1 MADISSVKLQDNQ
14 TYYFKDNSAI
24 VSISRSGNTYTATR
38 HDGTTFEFTQKDD
51 NTTYTFEDG
60 VNSFTVTPSNG
71 TAQTVTVTPS
81 IPNATQ
87 SSDGLMSA
95 TDKTKLD
102 GVANGAE
109 VNQNAFSN
117 IKVGSTT
124 LAADS
129 KTDTLEFV
137 AGDNITLTPTEVS
150 DKITISSS
158 YTNTTY
164 TLTQDATDG
173 HKFSLEGTDG
183 YFKEITIPDANTT
196 YTIEADTTN
205 NKIKLIPSSGSAVSI
220 TVPFATNA
228 TNATNATK
236 ATQDESGNN
245 IKATYAASFSISDH
259 TITLKNKNG
268 TSLGTVTV
276 PDNNTTYSFA
286 TGDSNGQRKVT
297 PSEGSA
303 QNISV
308 KGLGTAAFKNT
319 TDTYSSSGT
328 DPVTGKAVA
337 SALETLPTPM
347 VFKGTLGTGG
357 TITQLPTASASTV
370 GNTYRVITNGTYAGQ
385 VAKDGDEFIGAEL
398 SSGVYSW
405 VYIPSADEPSGTV
418 TSVGITSGG
427 GLSVSGSPITTSGT
441 ITISHADTSSQASVD
456 NSDRTYIQDISLDT
470 YGHVTKITSATETV
484 VNTDRYVNS
493 ASFAYD
499 STNDN
504 VKMTLTRAGSDTA
517 TVPANIPKVSS
528 SSAGVVPKGATVSSQ
543 SQSTKFLR
551 EDGTWAKP
559 SYTTNTNTTYT
570 IGTSGNT
577 VTLTPSSGSVQSIT
591 VPFAT
596 NATNATKA
604 TQDANGD
611 VIATTYRKLSN
622 NDFDTINATEVNAGD
637 LIVTGV
643 GRFTNGLYGDLSG
656 TATKVSNSLK
666 IQLNGGTTEGTNQF
680 TYDGS
685 AAKTVNVTKSAIGLG
700 NVDNTAD
707 ANKSVASANTAGSAT
722 KATQDESGNNIKAT
736 YAASFSI
743 SDHTITLKNKNGVSL
758 GTVTVPDNNDNTW
771 RKVQV
776 NGTDILGTA
785 TNTNPL
791 NLKAGTNVS
800 LSNSSGT
807 VTITA
812 TDTNTTYTIGTS
824 GNNVTLTPSSGGGS
838 VQSITVPYATSAG
851 SATDSTKMPL
861 AGGTFT
867 GRVIYNNVSMPL
879 SAGKVTGLTA
889 GTTEI
894 FKDAI
899 AFSNP
904 TTSNDLGWIR
914 VLGTGES
921 DTVLEIATGDDG
933 GGSTAEK
940 IVARQYNTS
949 SAISKEA
956 VLLAPNG
963 TTSFPVSVTSP
974 KFIGDLDGNTYEA
987 KLQWGGKNFSA
998 SYGCLDAALMD
1009 ELGANRF
1016 QFIKASAITVEYT
1029 RDGGTTW
1036 TDYGATDAQ
1045 KKQIFAQGGSL
1056 IIGKADST
1064 NKATEHPGLYQLRIT
1079 IDTGV
1084 ANIYSYLNK
1093 FIVYITS
1100 SGSANCACKIQ
1111 KALQSTPTTFVDH
1124 TDWIP
1129 ISGWSGYNVLN
1140 TSYLVTYGNTASNQY
1155 GRVRFVFKDGEGG
1168 NTNYAGLSIMQIK
1181 AFGGVGWNTPS
1192 TMAKTGHIYS
1202 YNENMDATFPNNIT
1216 ATKFIGALQGN
1227 ADTATTTS
1235 KLSGFTNTTTTGT
1248 AINDAITNGHYYVT
1262 GTSDIYGITDGA
1274 AFVQAYSVNYVAQI
1288 YQDYRTGQ
1296 IALRGK
1302 TSGTWQAWR
1311 KVWDSVNLTSKTAAA
1326 SGTDLSLVTT
1336 GEKATWNA
1344 KTSNTGTVTSV
1355 NATGASNTGIS
1366 VTGGAITTSGTLTI
1380 NLNLSDAINGLLTEG
1395 SSNAQRDDYI
1405 IAQYAGGGTTTKT
1418 YHRRKLSNIFAA
1430 LNSSDI
1436 TTALGYTPPSSDTKN
1451 TAGSTDTSSK
1461 IYLIGATSQAAN
1473 PQTYSQDTAYVG
1485 TDGCL
1490 YSGGTKVLTAHQ
1502 DISGKVSKTGD
1513 TMSGALNLANATKNS
1528 IGDDVAIGDFN
1539 IAGTLGIQGL
1549 NGATGIGLIKQGE
1562 TWGTG
1567 ANYAK
1572 ISYDGTSISVSK
1584 PFTDI
1589 SATTSVNA
1597 NTGNSGTA
1605 GGLSLYGSAPTSYGI
1620 AMRTTANGGKHG
1632 AVQSDWA
1639 IYNYMI
1645 NSGTNRGWIWK
1656 NSASGGGN
1664 VASIDCVG
1672 NAVFNGY
1679 VGIGGNTTN
1688 TSGVRQVY
1696 NETTKSLDFVFVA

>member
-51 NTTYTFEDG
+51 NTTYTFENG
-60 VNSFTVTPSNG
+60 TNCFTVTPSNG
-71 TAQTVTVTPS
+71 TAQTVTITPS

-102 GVANGAE
+102 GVATGAE

-117 IKVGSTT
+117 VKVGSTT

-137 AGDNITLTPTEVS
+137 AGTNITLEPTEAS

-164 TLTQDATDG
+164 TLTQDGTDG
-173 HKFSLEGTDG
+173 HKFTLAGSNG
-183 YFKEITIPDANTT
+183 YSQTITIPDANTT

-205 NKIKLIPSSGSAVSI
+205 NQIKLVPSSGNAVSI

-276 PDNNTTYSFA
+276 PDNNTTYSFD
-286 TGDSNGQRKVT
+286 TGDFNGQIKVT
-297 PSEGSA
+297 PSVGST

-370 GNTYRVITNGTYAGQ
+370 GNTYRVITDGTYAGQ

-418 TSVGITSGG
+418 TSVGITNGG

-456 NSDRTYIQDISLDT
+456 NSGRTYIQDISLDT

-484 VNTDRYVNS
+484 VDTDRYVNS
-493 ASFAYD
+493 AAFAHD

-517 TVPANIPKVSS
+517 TVTANIPKVSS
-528 SSAGVVPKGATVSSQ
+528 SSAGVAPKGAAVSTQ

-551 EDGTWAKP
+551 EDGVWAKP

-570 IGTSGNT
+570 LGTSGNT

-622 NDFDTINATEVNAGD
+622 NDFDTINATEVNTGD

-743 SDHTITLKNKNGVSL
+743 NDHTITLKNKNGTSL
-758 GTVTVPDNNDNTW
+758 GTVTVPDN
-771 RKVQV
+771 
-776 NGTDILGTA
+776 
-785 TNTNPL
+785 
-791 NLKAGTNVS
+791 
-800 LSNSSGT
+800 
-807 VTITA
+807 
-812 TDTNTTYTIGTS
+812 
-824 GNNVTLTPSSGGGS
+824 
-838 VQSITVPYATSAG
+838 
-851 SATDSTKMPL
+851 
-861 AGGTFT
+861 
-867 GRVIYNNVSMPL
+867 
-879 SAGKVTGLTA
+879 
-889 GTTEI
+889 
-894 FKDAI
+894 
-899 AFSNP
+899 
-904 TTSNDLGWIR
+904 
-914 VLGTGES
+914 
-921 DTVLEIATGDDG
+921 
-933 GGSTAEK
+933 
-940 IVARQYNTS
+940 
-949 SAISKEA
+949 
-956 VLLAPNG
+956 
-963 TTSFPVSVTSP
+963 
-974 KFIGDLDGNTYEA
+974 
-987 KLQWGGKNFSA
+987 
-998 SYGCLDAALMD
+998 
-1009 ELGANRF
+1009 
-1016 QFIKASAITVEYT
+1016 
-1029 RDGGTTW
+1029 
-1036 TDYGATDAQ
+1036 
-1045 KKQIFAQGGSL
+1045 
-1056 IIGKADST
+1056 
-1064 NKATEHPGLYQLRIT
+1064 
-1079 IDTGV
+1079 
-1084 ANIYSYLNK
+1084 
-1093 FIVYITS
+1093 
-1100 SGSANCACKIQ
+1100 
-1111 KALQSTPTTFVDH
+1111 
-1124 TDWIP
+1124 
-1129 ISGWSGYNVLN
+1129 
-1140 TSYLVTYGNTASNQY
+1140 
-1155 GRVRFVFKDGEGG
+1155 
-1168 NTNYAGLSIMQIK
+1168 
-1181 AFGGVGWNTPS
+1181 
-1192 TMAKTGHIYS
+1192 
-1202 YNENMDATFPNNIT
+1202 
-1216 ATKFIGALQGN
+1216 
-1227 ADTATTTS
+1227 
-1235 KLSGFTNTTTTGT
+1235 
-1248 AINDAITNGHYYVT
+1248 
-1262 GTSDIYGITDGA
+1262 
-1274 AFVQAYSVNYVAQI
+1274 
-1288 YQDYRTGQ
+1288 
-1296 IALRGK
+1296 
-1302 TSGTWQAWR
+1302 
-1311 KVWDSVNLTSKTAAA
+1311 
-1326 SGTDLSLVTT
+1326 
-1336 GEKATWNA
+1336 
-1344 KTSNTGTVTSV
+1344 
-1355 NATGASNTGIS
+1355 
-1366 VTGGAITTSGTLTI
+1366 
-1380 NLNLSDAINGLLTEG
+1380 
-1395 SSNAQRDDYI
+1395 
-1405 IAQYAGGGTTTKT
+1405 
-1418 YHRRKLSNIFAA
+1418 
-1430 LNSSDI
+1430 
-1436 TTALGYTPPSSDTKN
+1436 DTKN

-1461 IYLIGATSQAAN
+1461 IFLIGATSQAAN
-1473 PQTYSQDTAYVG
+1473 PQTYSHDTAYVG

-1502 DISGKVSKTGD
+1502 DISGKVNKAGDTMTGQLVLASSALKTNDAAGWTMNQYGNLIHQRTTTTDYWAIANNAGTYKFQVYYETGAVTAASNVTAPKFIGNLQGTADYAASMAEANLTWGGKNFAASYGCIDAALMDELRANRLQFIKASAITVEYSRDAGSTWTDYGATDNQKQQIFAQGGGLIIGKADSTNKATEHPGEYQLRITIDTGVAGIYTALNKFVMYVSTAGSANCACKIQKALQSTPTTFVDHTDWITISGWSGYNVLNTASLTTYGNTASSQYGRVRFIFKDGTGGSTSYNGLTIGQIKGFGGVGWTTPSTMAKTGHLYSYNENQDAIFPNMVQAPYHKGTTKMTLSSGKITQLTAGTAMLFADGVAISNPTTANDVGWIRVLGSGESDTVMEIATGDDGGAGEQIVVRQYNTSSAVVNEATLLDKSGNTTFPKTVTAAKVIAPQVEGRITELGNYFNIGGGMNNRQTSADIPSDNNGGLRTFLATSSMSTGKPKTGD
-1513 TMSGALNLANATKNS
+1513 GHLVHFDWDNSNLYASQIAVANGSGAIEHRGQQQDGTWGQWYKVYSEYNKPTWSDITSKPSTFTPSSHTHPVSELTWVGGVNLTPTATASNQEWSIDLDAGSYTGTYWQIWSKKNS
-1528 IGDDVAIGDFN
+1528 KSILTCFTDDNSVRIPNGDLVASKN
-1539 IAGTLGIQGL
+1539 ITTTGTICVTSANSSWAEGIRINRGAGGYCSFVMGGL
-1549 NGATGIGLIKQGE
+1549 ADSSS
-1562 TWGTG
+1562 GTG
-1567 ANYAK
+1567 DNVWWL
-1572 ISYDGTSISVSK
+1572 GC
-1584 PFTDI
+1584 
-1589 SATTSVNA
+1589 N
-1597 NTGNSGTA
+1597 
-1605 GGLSLYGSAPTSYGI
+1605 PTSYSHKWFFSHNGSYQSGTYLYVDSSSQI
-1620 AMRTTANGGKHG
+1620 SPHLRVGGDLAVGSKTTASK
-1632 AVQSDWA
+1632 SCTLR
-1639 IYNYMI
+1639 YNDSTLSMDFI
-1645 NSGTNRGWIWK
+1645 
-1656 NSASGGGN
+1656 
-1664 VASIDCVG
+1664 
-1672 NAVFNGY
+1672 F
-1679 VGIGGNTTN
+1679 TT
-1688 TSGVRQVY
+1688 
-1696 NETTKSLDFVFVA
+1696 

>member
-1 MADISSVKLQDNQ
+1 MADLSQFLSPDDTLY
-14 TYYFKDNSAI
+14 TFKDNSAI

-51 NTTYTFEDG
+51 DTTYTFENG
-60 VNSFTVTPSNG
+60 TNSFTVTPSGG

-81 IPNATQ
+81 IANATQ
-87 SSDGLMSA
+87 SADGLMSA

-102 GVANGAE
+102 GVATGAE

-117 IKVGSTT
+117 VKVGSTT

-183 YFKEITIPDANTT
+183 YFKEITIPDVNTT

-236 ATQDESGNN
+236 ATGDESGNN
-245 IKATYAASFSISDH
+245 IKNTYAASFSISDH

-286 TGDSNGQRKVT
+286 TGDSNGQIKVT

-347 VFKGTLGTGG
+347 IFKGTLGTGG
-357 TITQLPTASASTV
+357 TISQLPTASASTV

-418 TSVGITSGG
+418 TSVGITNGG

-456 NSDRTYIQDISLDT
+456 NSGRTYIQDISLDT

-528 SSAGVVPKGATVSSQ
+528 SSAGVVPKGAAVSSQ

-570 IGTSGNT
+570 LGTSGNT

-604 TQDANGD
+604 TQDASGD
-611 VIATTYRKLSN
+611 VITTTYRKLSN
-622 NDFDTINATEVNAGD
+622 NDFDTVNATEVNAGD

-643 GRFTNGLYGDLSG
+643 GRFTNGLYGDLTG

-666 IQLNGGTTEGTNQF
+666 IQLNSGTTEGTNQF
-680 TYDGS
+680 TYNGS
-685 AAKTVNVTKSAIGLG
+685 ATKTVNVTKSAIGLG

-707 ANKSVASANTAGSAT
+707 ANKNVASANTAGSAT

-812 TDTNTTYTIGTS
+812 TDTNTTYTLGTS
-824 GNNVTLTPSSGGGS
+824 GNNVTLKPSSGDT
-838 VQSITVPYATSAG
+838 QSITVPYATSATNANQLTKVATLDTTDKLNAFTGSALRYASVNSGIVTSTDGLVMTIPWSDKYGQQIFFNDDSYLMKHRYCNNGTWSDWESLIDESNINDYAPTKTGTGASGTWGISISGNAATATSATSATTANYVSLIANNEIRLAGKPSTAQTIFMGYKWSDNTSAALINRWKFCNGNGVAAEVEASTFYGALSGNATSATTASKLGSSNVG
-851 SATDSTKMPL
+851 SATQP
-861 AGGTFT
+861 
-867 GRVIYNNVSMPL
+867 IYL
-879 SAGKVTGLTA
+879 SAG
-889 GTTEI
+889 
-894 FKDAI
+894 
-899 AFSNP
+899 
-904 TTSNDLGWIR
+904 
-914 VLGTGES
+914 
-921 DTVLEIATGDDG
+921 
-933 GGSTAEK
+933 
-940 IVARQYNTS
+940 
-949 SAISKEA
+949 
-956 VLLAPNG
+956 
-963 TTSFPVSVTSP
+963 
-974 KFIGDLDGNTYEA
+974 
-987 KLQWGGKNFSA
+987 
-998 SYGCLDAALMD
+998 
-1009 ELGANRF
+1009 
-1016 QFIKASAITVEYT
+1016 
-1029 RDGGTTW
+1029 
-1036 TDYGATDAQ
+1036 
-1045 KKQIFAQGGSL
+1045 
-1056 IIGKADST
+1056 
-1064 NKATEHPGLYQLRIT
+1064 
-1079 IDTGV
+1079 
-1084 ANIYSYLNK
+1084 
-1093 FIVYITS
+1093 
-1100 SGSANCACKIQ
+1100 
-1111 KALQSTPTTFVDH
+1111 
-1124 TDWIP
+1124 
-1129 ISGWSGYNVLN
+1129 
-1140 TSYLVTYGNTASNQY
+1140 
-1155 GRVRFVFKDGEGG
+1155 
-1168 NTNYAGLSIMQIK
+1168 
-1181 AFGGVGWNTPS
+1181 
-1192 TMAKTGHIYS
+1192 
-1202 YNENMDATFPNNIT
+1202 T
-1216 ATKFIGALQGN
+1216 ATACTYTLGKSVPSDAVFTDQYVSQS
-1227 ADTATTTS
+1227 ATTTS
-1235 KLSGFTNTTTTGT
+1235 DYRKIVLSYQNGAAGAAVTSNTNVVYVTANAEVQPSTGNIRSAGTVSAANVSATTNVTGVTFGVATTTGT
-1248 AINDAITNGHYYVT
+1248 T
-1262 GTSDIYGITDGA
+1262 G
-1274 AFVQAYSVNYVAQI
+1274 
-1288 YQDYRTGQ
+1288 
-1296 IALRGK
+1296 
-1302 TSGTWQAWR
+1302 
-1311 KVWDSVNLTSKTAAA
+1311 
-1326 SGTDLSLVTT
+1326 
-1336 GEKATWNA
+1336 
-1344 KTSNTGTVTSV
+1344 
-1355 NATGASNTGIS
+1355 GIS
-1366 VTGGAITTSGTLTI
+1366 L
-1380 NLNLSDAINGLLTEG
+1380 
-1395 SSNAQRDDYI
+1395 Y
-1405 IAQYAGGGTTTKT
+1405 GGTTYVTK
-1418 YHRRKLSNIFAA
+1418 
-1430 LNSSDI
+1430 
-1436 TTALGYTPPSSDTKN
+1436 
-1451 TAGSTDTSSK
+1451 
-1461 IYLIGATSQAAN
+1461 
-1473 PQTYSQDTAYVG
+1473 
-1485 TDGCL
+1485 
-1490 YSGGTKVLTAHQ
+1490 
-1502 DISGKVSKTGD
+1502 
-1513 TMSGALNLANATKNS
+1513 
-1528 IGDDVAIGDFN
+1528 
-1539 IAGTLGIQGL
+1539 
-1549 NGATGIGLIKQGE
+1549 
-1562 TWGTG
+1562 
-1567 ANYAK
+1567 
-1572 ISYDGTSISVSK
+1572 
-1584 PFTDI
+1584 
-1589 SATTSVNA
+1589 
-1597 NTGNSGTA
+1597 
-1605 GGLSLYGSAPTSYGI
+1605 YGI
-1620 AMRTTANGGKHG
+1620 AFRGTSNQGKHG
-1632 AVQSDWA
+1632 YVQSDWA
-1639 IYNYMI
+1639 TYFTMD
-1645 NSGTNRGWIWK
+1645 GADTRGWVFK
-1656 NSASGGGN
+1656 NAASGKGN
-1664 VASIDCVG
+1664 VASISSAG
-1672 NAVFNGY
+1672 HAVLNGSLTL
-1679 VGIGGNTTN
+1679 GGNTTN

-1696 NETTKSLDFVFVA
+1696 DSSTKSLSFVFVA

>member
-205 NKIKLIPSSGSAVSI
+205 NKIKLIPSSGSVVSI

-236 ATQDESGNN
+236 ATGDESGNN
-245 IKATYAASFSISDH
+245 IKNTYAASFSISDH

-286 TGDSNGQRKVT
+286 TGDSNGQIKVT

-347 VFKGTLGTGG
+347 IFKGTLGVGG
-357 TITQLPTASASTV
+357 TISQLPTASASTV

-418 TSVGITSGG
+418 TSVGITNGG

-456 NSDRTYIQDISLDT
+456 NSGRTYIQDISLDT

-622 NDFDTINATEVNAGD
+622 NDFDTINVTELNAGD

-685 AAKTVNVTKSAIGLG
+685 AAKTVNITKSAIGLG

-812 TDTNTTYTIGTS
+812 TDTNTTYTIGTN
-824 GNNVTLTPSSGGGS
+824 GNNVTLTPSSGNA
-838 VQSITVPYATSAG
+838 QSITVPYATSAG
-851 SATDSTKMPL
+851 SATDNTKLPL
-861 AGGTFT
+861 AGGTMT
-867 GRVIYNNVSMPL
+867 GQIILASSALKTNE
-879 SAGKVTGLTA
+879 SAGWTMNQYGNLVHQRATTTDYWAIANNA
-889 GTTEI
+889 GTYKFQVHYE
-894 FKDAI
+894 
-899 AFSNP
+899 
-904 TTSNDLGWIR
+904 
-914 VLGTGES
+914 TGA
-921 DTVLEIATGDDG
+921 V
-933 GGSTAEK
+933 TA
-940 IVARQYNTS
+940 AGN
-949 SAISKEA
+949 
-956 VLLAPNG
+956 
-963 TTSFPVSVTSP
+963 VTAP
-974 KFIGDLDGNTYEA
+974 KFIGTLDEA
-987 KLQWGGKNFSA
+987 NLQWGGKNFS
-998 SYGCLDAALMD
+998 SGFGCIDAALMD

-1016 QFIKASAITVEYT
+1016 QFIKASAITVEYS
-1029 RDGGTTW
+1029 RDGGSTW

-1045 KKQIFAQGGSL
+1045 KQQIFAQGGGL
-1056 IIGKADST
+1056 VIGKADST

-1084 ANIYSYLNK
+1084 AGVYTVLNK
-1093 FIVYITS
+1093 FIILVS
-1100 SGSANCACKIQ
+1100 STGSANCACKIQ

-1129 ISGWSGYNVLN
+1129 VGGWSGYNVLN
-1140 TSYLVTYGNTASNQY
+1140 VNSLTTYGNTASSQY
-1155 GRVRFVFKDGEGG
+1155 GRVRFIFKDGTGG
-1168 NTNYAGLSIMQIK
+1168 STSYNGLVINQIK
-1181 AFGGVGWNTPS
+1181 GFGGVGWICPS
-1192 TMAKTGHIYS
+1192 TMAKTGHLYS
-1202 YNENMDATFPNNIT
+1202 YNENQDAIFPAELRMPYKTIWIQGGSAAGNNSNRMTLNNGMPTGLSYNTSQRGTRIYANGIAFADPYNGNSNNDAGWIRHIEETSNSGTLELATGDDGNESIVARQYNTSSAVVKEVIILNSSGNSSFPGNVT

-1227 ADTATTTS
+1227 ADTATTAS
-1235 KLSGFTNTTTTGT
+1235 KLSGFTNTTTSGT
-1248 AINDAITNGHYYVT
+1248 AIDSATQNGHVYVT
-1262 GTSDIYGITDGA
+1262 GASGIYSQGDGA
-1274 AFVQAYSVNYVAQI
+1274 CFVQAYSTSWVAQI

-1302 TSGTWQAWR
+1302 NNGTWQAWR
-1311 KVWDSVNLTSKTAAA
+1311 KVLDSSNYSSYAVPLSGGTMSGNLA
-1326 SGTDLSLVTT
+1326 
-1336 GEKATWNA
+1336 
-1344 KTSNTGTVTSV
+1344 VTSV
-1355 NATGASNTGIS
+1355 IGVNATNGTTGGIS
-1366 VTGGAITTSGTLTI
+1366 LYGGAGNVDNYGIAFRLTSNKGVHGYVQGNWATYFTM
-1380 NLNLSDAINGLLTEG
+1380 DAQ
-1395 SSNAQRDDYI
+1395 SNR
-1405 IAQYAGGGTTTKT
+1405 GWV
-1418 YHRRKLSNIFAA
+1418 F
-1430 LNSSDI
+1430 
-1436 TTALGYTPPSSDTKN
+1436 KN
-1451 TAGSTDTSSK
+1451 
-1461 IYLIGATSQAAN
+1461 
-1473 PQTYSQDTAYVG
+1473 
-1485 TDGCL
+1485 
-1490 YSGGTKVLTAHQ
+1490 SGGT
-1502 DISGKVSKTGD
+1502 
-1513 TMSGALNLANATKNS
+1513 
-1528 IGDDVAIGDFN
+1528 
-1539 IAGTLGIQGL
+1539 
-1549 NGATGIGLIKQGE
+1549 
-1562 TWGTG
+1562 
-1567 ANYAK
+1567 
-1572 ISYDGTSISVSK
+1572 
-1584 PFTDI
+1584 
-1589 SATTSVNA
+1589 
-1597 NTGNSGTA
+1597 
-1605 GGLSLYGSAPTSYGI
+1605 
-1620 AMRTTANGGKHG
+1620 
-1632 AVQSDWA
+1632 
-1639 IYNYMI
+1639 
-1645 NSGTNRGWIWK
+1645 
-1656 NSASGGGN
+1656 GN
-1664 VASIDCVG
+1664 VASISNNG
-1672 NAVFNGY
+1672 NAVFNGS
-1679 VGIGGNTTN
+1679 VTVGGNTAN
-1688 TSGVRQVY
+1688 TSGMRLVW
-1696 NETTKSLDFVFVA
+1696 NSTTKSLDFVVA